1 MILPTNINP
10 FEQHAGSS
18 RLVKPANL
26 LALMVTV
33 IAFAAIAAKLKLLG
47 IGVLL
52 ALFFAA
58 IYLYLLFTNP
68 ILGLYS
74 AVVLCFVLIGMGRY
88 VKDVPLG
95 LGMDAILIM
104 TYIALFIKR
113 FKERIDWSPANKDIT
128 YLSAI
133 WFAYSLFE
141 LLNPE
146 ASSFD
151 AWFSGR
157 GIGLYMFLLAPL
169 TLIFIDSS
177 KKLDTFLYLWGILSI
192 IATLKG
198 ILQMKFGVDFAE
210 KAWLDEGNY
219 KTHILFGK
227 LRVFSFLSDAGQF
240 GGTQGY
246 AGVVGIIYSMAQKNR
261 LKKIFFL
268 MMGIMGIYGMIIS
281 GTRGA
286 MAVPLA
292 GFMAFLVLGKNIKI
306 LSIGIILLTVVFIFF
321 KFTMVGQGNDQIRR
335 MRTAFDPNDASLQ
348 VRLNNQKLLKD
359 YLVSRPFG
367 GGIGHGGVK
376 AQRFLPNA
384 FLSQIATDSWYV
396 LIWVEQGVVGLV
408 LHLFILF
415 YVLVKSCFRIMFRI
429 RDPMLRL
436 KMAALASGMFGIM
449 TASYGNAVLGQMPT
463 NVLLYISMAL
473 LLNTEKFDTPKEA
486 VIENKPVKSKMKTK
500 V

>member
-1 MILPTNINP
+1 MILQTIIHP
-10 FEQHAGSS
+10 FEQPAGSS
-18 RLVKPANL
+18 RLSKPVNVLGL
-26 LALMVTV
+26 LVTV
-33 IAFAAIAAKLKLLG
+33 IAFAVVAARMQLMGVALLF
-47 IGVLL
+47 
-52 ALFFAA
+52 ALFFASV
-58 IYLYLLFTNP
+58 YLYFLFTNP
-68 ILGLYS
+68 IIGLYTSVVLSFVLLGLT
-74 AVVLCFVLIGMGRY
+74 RY
-88 VKDVPLG
+88 VKDLPLG
-95 LGMDAILIM
+95 LGMDAILVL
-104 TYIALFIKR
+104 TYIALFIRK
-113 FKERIDWSPANKDIT
+113 FKERIDWAPANRDIT

-133 WFAYSLFE
+133 WFGYSMFQLV
-141 LLNPE
+141 NPE
-146 ASSFD
+146 ARSFE

-169 TLIFIDSS
+169 TLIFIDSNR
-177 KKLDTFLYLWGILSI
+177 KLDTFLYIWGIFSI

-198 ILQMKFGVDFAE
+198 IMQMKFGVDFAE

-246 AGVVGIIYSMAQKNR
+246 AGVVGIIYSMAQKNKR
-261 LKKIFFL
+261 KKIFFL
-268 MMGIMGIYGMIIS
+268 VMGIMGLYGMIIS

-292 GFMAFLVLGKNIKI
+292 GFMTFFVLRKNIKV

-348 VRLNNQKLLKD
+348 VRLNNQKLLKN
-359 YLVSRPFG
+359 YLASRPFG

-396 LIWVEQGVVGLV
+396 LIWVEQGMVGLV

-415 YVLVKSCFRIMFRI
+415 YVLVKASFRIMFRI
-429 RDPMLRL
+429 RDPILRL
-436 KMAALASGMFGIM
+436 KMAALASGMFGVM
-449 TASYGNAVLGQMPT
+449 AASYGNAVLGQMPT

-473 LLNTEKFDTPKEA
+473 LLNSEAFDTPKEA
-486 VIENKPVKSKMKTK
+486 VPVEIKQ
-500 V
+500 